1 MRVIL
6 VERRLPNEPSR
17 LEELAALARTL
28 DHEVVTKL
36 EQVRRP
42 DPAYHIGSG
51 KARELAGL
59 VKSSGSERVIFGN
72 QLTPSQAFKLSRL
85 IGVEVIDKFQ
95 LILEIFA
102 MRAGSPEAKLQ
113 VEYAKLSYELPR
125 IRERIRTMMS
135 VEQPGLRGG
144 GEYEVDVHYDM
155 IKRRMVGLRRK
166 LASVARSREQR
177 RKLRRRR
184 GFNLVAIA
192 GYTNA
197 GKSTL
202 LNALT
207 ASKVEVD
214 DMLFT
219 TLTPHT
225 RAVKSSRKILMT
237 DTVGFIDGL
246 PPWLI
251 EAFKATLEEIYLAD
265 LVVLVIDISEPL
277 HEILRKLKASREIL
291 AEYPVKV
298 VGALNKV
305 DLISQP
311 ELERRLEVI
320 GGIVPEAV
328 PISAARGTNLDSL
341 LNVMRENIFGG

>member
-17 LEELAALARTL
+17 LEELASLAKTL
-28 DHEVVTKL
+28 SHEVVARV
-36 EQVRRP
+36 EQVRMP
-42 DPAYHIGSG
+42 DPAYQIGSG
-51 KARELAGL
+51 KAKELIDL
-59 VKSSGSERVIFGN
+59 VKSSGAERVIFGN

-113 VEYAKLSYELPR
+113 VDYARLSYELPR
-125 IRERIRTMMS
+125 IRARIRATMS
-135 VEQPGLRGG
+135 TEQPGLSGG

-155 IKRRMVGLRRK
+155 IKRRMANLRRK
-166 LASVARSREQR
+166 LASVAKRREQR

-207 ASKVEVD
+207 ASNVEVD
-214 DMLFT
+214 NMLFT

-225 RAVKSSRKILMT
+225 RIVKSGQKILLT
-237 DTVGFIDGL
+237 DTVGFITSL

-265 LVVLVIDISEPL
+265 LVVLVVDVSEPL
-277 HEILRKLKASREIL
+277 HEILLKLKASRDIL

-298 VGALNKV
+298 VGALNKI
-305 DLISQP
+305 DLVSKA

-320 GGIVPEAV
+320 GSILPGAV
-328 PISAARGTNLDSL
+328 PISAARGANLEQL
-341 LNVMRENIFGG
+341 MEVVRKNIFGG